1 MRACYA
7 FFEGS
12 LRERS
17 IISEGGSMKHSVRL
31 FLLTG
36 AVFVARPVLAA
47 DPPAKPQ
54 TQERSRTQMVPD
66 GFVEM
71 FVWDVLPTR
80 GGPAVVLRDKAEKT
94 LVPIWIG
101 TSEAHSI
108 KLRQE
113 RRRFPR
119 PLTHDLLDAI
129 MHELGGE
136 IVKIHVDDLKGDTFV
151 GTVFV
156 KKGEHVQHFDARPSD
171 AIALAVGNS
180 APIFVSKAVIER
192 VNADRKDTEK
202 DAAVKGEAPADDESQ
217 TPSTDAPPQAV
228 QTL

>member
-1 MRACYA
+1 
-7 FFEGS
+7 
-12 LRERS
+12 
-17 IISEGGSMKHSVRL
+17 MKHRVRL

-36 AVFVARPVLAA
+36 AVLLAGRSAIAEPNPPKPIGKDGKASPADAPRPYL
-47 DPPAKPQ
+47 
-54 TQERSRTQMVPD
+54 VPD

-71 FVWDVLPTR
+71 FVLDVLPTR

-151 GTVFV
+151 GTVYV
-156 KKGEHVQHFDARPSD
+156 KKGDRLSHFDARPSD

-180 APIFVSKAVIER
+180 APIFVSKAVIDR
-192 VNADRKDTEK
+192 VSADRKDSEKTES
-202 DAAVKGEAPADDESQ
+202 ARGEGADEDSP
-217 TPSTDAPPQAV
+217 TPSPETPPASA